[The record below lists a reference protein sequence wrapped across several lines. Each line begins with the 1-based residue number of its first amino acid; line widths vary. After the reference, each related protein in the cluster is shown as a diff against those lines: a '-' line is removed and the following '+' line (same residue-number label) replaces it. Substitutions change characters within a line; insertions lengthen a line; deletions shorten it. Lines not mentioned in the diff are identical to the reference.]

1 MTSKTLGTY
10 INTVSWKADLA
21 SLKRV
26 RDQARNLKKELL
38 GTFNDLPSK
47 NKVSKQV
54 NEIKQSFDKAG
65 HAARQTQKVMDKSF
79 HLTGQQS
86 EALKKKLDN
95 LNDQFTKGKMD
106 TKAYNYEISRT
117 AKYYGQL
124 SKEAAKAERD
134 TARLHKQQEKLNR
147 EKRLEAVRSAKATA
161 RNSLVGGLALGTAA
175 GFGLGGILSGSASR
189 YNELQEARQIGLM
202 SGDDLRSY
210 AMAANQVGISVD
222 KIADLRKDLLD
233 RLGDY
238 QITGGGEGKPIFEMM
253 LANGYKMEDL
263 QRLATTNTMKFYE
276 ELQKVFKASSIN
288 AAQQTFLL
296 ESLVDDG
303 SQVMKLVEEAG
314 KIKAIRG
321 SLGLGMTAEDEKAL
335 GTAAFKTRLFTDA
348 VGQLGDSLT
357 IGFFSGAA
365 WQDSIKFITSN
376 KDTFREIGEWLGK
389 FFNSLLKTFTG
400 LFNALKELNPEVV
413 ATGVAALI
421 GGKMATSLLPDF
433 DWKAGAGV
441 AAGGAAA
448 AGGGWLG
455 KALNGAKN
463 LMLKAPKLGAVAR
476 GLGPQAVLTALG
488 AAQTY
493 SPSNIAQTYTNAPN
507 AWIEAQKAAHRQS
520 PYQPVAISVDV
531 NASPLLDVRIKDIS
545 TGQAVQV
552 LNNEINSISGNLVQ

>member
-54 NEIKQSFDKAG
+54 QEIKQGFDKTA
-65 HAARQTQKVMDKSF
+65 HAARQTQRVMDKSF
-79 HLTGQQS
+79 KLSGEQS

-95 LNDQFTKGKMD
+95 LSDQFTKGKMD
-106 TKAYNYEISRT
+106 TKAYNYEIARTSR
-117 AKYYGQL
+117 YYSQL

-147 EKRLEAVRSAKATA
+147 EKRLEAVRSAKTTA
-161 RNSLVGGLALGTAA
+161 RNALVGGLALGTASA
-175 GFGLGGILSGSASR
+175 FGLGGILSGSASR

-222 KIADLRKDLLD
+222 KIGDFRKDLLD
-233 RLGDY
+233 RLGEY
-238 QITGGGEGKPIFEMM
+238 QREGKGEGKDVFELM

-276 ELQKVFKASSIN
+276 ELQKVFKANNIN
-288 AAQQTFLL
+288 VAQQTFLL

-321 SLGLGMTAEDEKAL
+321 SLGLGMTAEDEQKL
-335 GTAAFKTRLFTDA
+335 GEAAFKTRLFTDA
-348 VGQLGDSLT
+348 VGQLSDQLT
-357 IGFFSGAA
+357 VGFFSGAA

-421 GGKMATSLLPDF
+421 GGKMATSFLPDF

-448 AGGGWLG
+448 GGGWLG
-455 KALNGAKN
+455 KTLNGAKN

-476 GLGPQAVLTALG
+476 GLGPQATLTALG

-493 SPSNIAQTYTNAPN
+493 NPSSIAQTYTNAPN
-507 AWIEAQKAAHRQS
+507 AWLEVQKAAHRQS

-545 TGQAVQV
+545 KGQAQQV
-552 LNNEINSISGNLVQ
+552 LGDEINAINGNLAQ

>member
-1 MTSKTLGTY
+1 MTSKVLGAY
-10 INTVSWKADLA
+10 INKISWVSDLN
-21 SLKRV
+21 SLKQV
-26 RDQARNLKKELL
+26 RKQAQQLRKEMQ
-38 GTFNDLPSK
+38 GTFSALPSK

-54 NEIKQSFDKAG
+54 DEIKQGLDKTA

-79 HLTGQQS
+79 KLTGEQS
-86 EALKKKLDN
+86 EALKKKLDK

-106 TKAYNYEISRT
+106 TKAYNYEIQRTSR
-117 AKYYGQL
+117 YYAGL
-124 SKEAAKAERD
+124 SREAVKAERD

-147 EKRLEAVRSAKATA
+147 EKRLEAVRSAKTTA
-161 RNSLVGGLALGTAA
+161 RNAVVGGLALTTAA
-175 GFGLGGILSGSASR
+175 GFGLGGILSGSAAR

-202 SGDDLRSY
+202 SGDDLRAY
-210 AMAANQVGISVD
+210 AQAANQVGISVD
-222 KIADLRKDLLD
+222 KLADLRKDLLD
-233 RLGDY
+233 RLGEY
-238 QITGGGEGKPIFEMM
+238 QLEGKGEGKPIFEMM

-276 ELQKVFKASSIN
+276 ELQKVFKANNIN
-288 AAQQTFLL
+288 VAQQTFLL

-321 SLGLGMTAEDEKAL
+321 SLGLGMTAEDEQKL
-335 GTAAFKTRLFTDA
+335 GEAAFKTRLFTDA

-448 AGGGWLG
+448 GGGWLG
-455 KALNGAKN
+455 KIWNGAKT
-463 LMLKAPKLGAVAR
+463 LLPKMPKIGAVA
-476 GLGPQAVLTALG
+476 GAAGPQAALTALG

-545 TGQAVQV
+545 KGQAQQV
-552 LNNEINSISGNLVQ
+552 LGDEINAINGNLAQ